1 MGLLIQWNNPR
12 VWNGIFKY
20 EYFQRP
26 IIFFKKNKWFCVHSF
41 SSLIPGMRHPSSL
54 IFMTTPTA
62 LSIWLWCFVQLLIF
76 VVNQCLCG
84 VLAHR
89 CCEPTTMIYMRCAII
104 KLGIALCK
112 IMLRSP
118 MLIKLTRPNVDRR
131 GNQVMR

>member
-1 MGLLIQWNNPR
+1 MILCSF
-12 VWNGIFKY
+12 IFIPNSWH
-20 EYFQRP
+20 EAP
-26 IIFFKKNKWFCVHSF
+26 IVSHLRDYVYCPVY
-41 SSLIPGMRHPSSL
+41 LTLM
-54 IFMTTPTA
+54 
-62 LSIWLWCFVQLLIF
+62 FVQLLIF

-104 KLGIALCK
+104 KLVIALCK